1 MKNPAPFL
9 PVIFGLVLVTAPFL
23 RAESIVGP
31 SGIFPTPF
39 SPVTTVTYDAGA
51 SSNPILT
58 LTVDPNGST
67 TGTGGVWTLMA
78 QGGTNI
84 SALGTVVDQS
94 GAQTAL
100 TGTSLQFNRDN
111 GPSGSLLGLLG
122 ASGNLQYAWSATA
135 AFTGINY
142 QPNTQY
148 TLNFHIDGSN
158 GLLQDL
164 SGVTPTFQA
173 QFVDGAGNPLTLT
186 SGTTALNLI
195 GLLGAGLSS
204 GDVSMTFDTGSVVP
218 SGPVGIRFTGS
229 ATVNSVVS
237 PTITNN
243 MATVNNMTLDAAPV
257 PEPAGALL
265 ILVCGVCVMLRRRRF
280 GEQLRHA

>member
-1 MKNPAPFL
+1 
-9 PVIFGLVLVTAPFL
+9 VT
-23 RAESIVGP
+23 S
-31 SGIFPTPF
+31 
-39 SPVTTVTYDAGA
+39 VTYNAAA
-51 SSNPILT
+51 SSNPILN
-58 LTVDPNGST
+58 LVVDPNGST
-67 TGTGGVWTLMA
+67 SGTGGVWTLTA

-84 SALGTVVDQS
+84 SALGASIDET

-111 GPSGSLLGLLG
+111 GPGSSLLGFLG
-122 ASGNLQYAWSATA
+122 ASGNLQYAWTATA
-135 AFTGINY
+135 AFTGVNY

-173 QFVDGAGNPLTLT
+173 QFVDGSGNPLTLT
-186 SGTTALNLI
+186 NGTTALNLLN
-195 GLLGAGLSS
+195 LLGAGISS
-204 GDVSMTFDTGSVVP
+204 GDVSMTFDTGGVVP

-237 PTITNN
+237 PTIDNN

-265 ILVCGVCVMLRRRRF
+265 ILVCGVCVMLRRRRLV
-280 GEQLRHA
+280 EQFSHA